1 MVCLRFATIKINE
14 LKSPTRKRMRLEYI
28 KFHEIDILLVQE
40 VTNVIKQDFFSYE
53 IHYSIGASKSGTAL
67 VAREGIRL

>member
-1 MVCLRFATIKINE
+1 
-14 LKSPTRKRMRLEYI
+14 MRLEYI
-28 KFHEIDILLVQE
+28 KVHEIDILLVQE